1 MELFAGFEADGL
13 AWGDAD
19 FGAGSGVAADACF
32 TGADAEDAEAAQ
44 LDAIP
49 RSQRLLE
56 PFEDG
61 VHGGFRFSP
70 RQACPLDDVMHN
82 ILLDQ
87 CLGPFIEEIWENL
100 APAKAAG
107 RSGLLARCYWE
118 LAALSIFAY
127 SNTINNLETVRHKEI
142 RRRRG
147 NFKNVDSK

>member
-19 FGAGSGVAADACF
+19 FCASSGIAADSGLARSN
-32 TGADAEDAEAAQ
+32 TEDAESAQ
-44 LDAIP
+44 FDAVA
-49 RSQRLLE
+49 RSQGQLE
-56 PFEDG
+56 PFEYG
-61 VHGGFRFSP
+61 VHGSFRLGP

-118 LAALSIFAY
+118 
-127 SNTINNLETVRHKEI
+127 
-142 RRRRG
+142 
-147 NFKNVDSK
+147 